1 MTRKLEWGMLLGFN
15 ELRLLAI
22 DSRQQQTRVGDRR
35 QQQTRVGDR
44 VHTLLQNFIGQR
56 LSHFHF
62 DYNSMVNRAE
72 NEYSERLI
80 VLKRLKDEHDSHHN
94 F

>member
-15 ELRLLAI
+15 ELLLLAI
-22 DSRQQQTRVGDRR
+22 DSRQQQTRVGDR
-35 QQQTRVGDR
+35 
-44 VHTLLQNFIGQR
+44 VHTLLRKFIGQR
-56 LSHFHF
+56 LSHFDF

-80 VLKRLKDEHDSHHN
+80 VLKRLKDEHDSHHD